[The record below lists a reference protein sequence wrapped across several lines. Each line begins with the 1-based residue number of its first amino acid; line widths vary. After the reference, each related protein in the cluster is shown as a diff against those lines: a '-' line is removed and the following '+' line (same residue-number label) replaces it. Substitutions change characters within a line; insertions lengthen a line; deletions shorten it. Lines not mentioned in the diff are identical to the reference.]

1 MDGREELVLRLA
13 ARRRAKLGL
22 SDAAYAELLLAVR
35 EDPKKFLEDDADVA
49 FQVVANAVD
58 AVSTAR
64 EDDDLLDDGEFYQTR
79 EKRLARMRRECDRAL
94 ALDPDC
100 VDAMLLRALAEDLD
114 PDPLLDRLLQIE
126 REVEPADGTAPT
138 GVAGGAGA
146 DGSDVGSEAGGT
158 ADAWLDVLGRGRL
171 RLKAAIARTCLDS
184 ARYRMANEAGQELIA
199 LSPSDALG
207 ARHTCALALA
217 RLEDEPGFD
226 ALDAAFGRRGD
237 SWVQIGRVILFYKLG
252 RMGAARRALRG
263 FDSLCDGGV
272 YALLRPVM
280 VDTYLPDRP
289 TASPYSFDE
298 ATLAVHEADPIIV
311 DVPDLVTWVQNQPD
325 MLAAA
330 KSFADKSG
338 LDW

>member
-13 ARRRAKLGL
+13 ARRRRKLGL
-22 SDAAYAELLLAVR
+22 SDAAYAELLLAVC
-35 EDPKKFLEDDADVA
+35 EDPKKFLEDDTDAA
-49 FQVVANAVD
+49 FLIVANAMD
-58 AVSTAR
+58 AVSAAR
-64 EDDDLLDDGEFYQTR
+64 KDDDLLDDGEFYQTR
-79 EKRLARMRRECDRAL
+79 EKRLARMRRECERAL
-94 ALDPDC
+94 SLDPNC
-100 VDAMLLRALAEDLD
+100 VDAMLLHALAEDLD
-114 PDPLLDRLLQIE
+114 PDPLLDRLLQIGHDIDPKGSAGPTGA
-126 REVEPADGTAPT
+126 VTSDAAAAGTA
-138 GVAGGAGA
+138 G
-146 DGSDVGSEAGGT
+146 
-158 ADAWLDVLGRGRL
+158 DAWNDVLARGRL

-184 ARYRMANEAGQELIA
+184 ARYRMAGEACRELIA
-199 LSPSDALG
+199 LAPSDALG

-217 RLEDEPGFD
+217 RLEDEPAFD
-226 ALDAAFGRRGD
+226 ALDASFGRRGD
-237 SWVQIGRVILFYKLG
+237 SWVQIGRVLLFYKLG

-289 TASPYSFDE
+289 AAAAYSFDE

-325 MLAAA
+325 MLASA
-330 KSFADKSG
+330 KSFAERSG

>member
-35 EDPKKFLEDDADVA
+35 EDPKKFLEDDADEA
-49 FQVVANAVD
+49 FLVVANAVD

-114 PDPLLDRLLQIE
+114 PDPLLDRLLQVE
-126 REVEPADGTAPT
+126 RDVTPADAAAPT
-138 GVAGGAGA
+138 GAVATDPDAATAGTDPA
-146 DGSDVGSEAGGT
+146 
-158 ADAWLDVLGRGRL
+158 ADAWTDVLARGRL

-184 ARYRMANEAGQELIA
+184 ARYRMANETGQELIA

-289 TASPYSFDE
+289 ATSPYTFDE

-325 MLAAA
+325 MLASA

>member
-35 EDPKKFLEDDADVA
+35 EDPNKFLEDDADAA
-49 FQVVANAVD
+49 FRVVANAVD

-94 ALDPDC
+94 ALDPNC

-126 REVEPADGTAPT
+126 RDIEPADGAAPT
-138 GVAGGAGA
+138 GAAAGTGAAGAGA
-146 DGSDVGSEAGGT
+146 SET

-184 ARYRMANEAGQELIA
+184 ARYRMANETGQELIA
-199 LSPSDALG
+199 LAPSDALG
-207 ARHTCALALA
+207 ARHTCVLALA

-289 TASPYSFDE
+289 ATTPYSFDE

>member
-13 ARRRAKLGL
+13 ARRHAKLGL

-35 EDPKKFLEDDADVA
+35 EDPNKFLEDDADAA
-49 FQVVANAVD
+49 FRVVANAVD

-94 ALDPDC
+94 ALDPNC

-126 REVEPADGTAPT
+126 RDIEPADGAAPT
-138 GVAGGAGA
+138 GAAAGTGAAGAGA
-146 DGSDVGSEAGGT
+146 SET

-184 ARYRMANEAGQELIA
+184 ARYRMANETGQELIA
-199 LSPSDALG
+199 LAPSDALG

-289 TASPYSFDE
+289 ATTPYSFDE